1 MGPESGGG
9 SLRILGERVLH
20 EQAWTLLKEKHY
32 LNTRGKEGRWTYIER
47 RERREAAVVVAKTER
62 SGLLV
67 LIEQF
72 RIPFETE
79 VLEFPAGLI
88 DSGETPAQA
97 AERELAEETGYT
109 GKVIQVGPGVSS
121 TAGLSTEIVHMV
133 YMLVGER
140 PSVVPRHEGSERI
153 RVFTLPPED
162 IGDFLA
168 DCERR
173 KCILDA
179 KLYTYLREHLQGDRP

>member
-1 MGPESGGG
+1 M
-9 SLRILGERVLH
+9 RIIGERVLH
-20 EQAWTLLKEKHY
+20 EQTWTILKEKHY
-32 LNTRGKEGRWTYIER
+32 LDTRGREGSWTYIER
-47 RERREAAVVVAKTER
+47 RERREAAVIVATTER
-62 SGLLV
+62 SRSLV

-72 RIPFETE
+72 RIPFEAE

-88 DSGETPAQA
+88 DPGETPQQTAC
-97 AERELAEETGYT
+97 RELAEETGYT
-109 GKVIQVGPGVSS
+109 GKVIHVGPGVST

-140 PSVVPRHEGSERI
+140 PSVAPRHEGSERI
-153 RVFTLPPED
+153 RVFTLPPEG